1 MCKNTRQLFT
11 ASSHYSGIKCK
22 AQQFMIKYSRLV
34 TCLFIVILFA
44 LAALSV
50 VVMAILAE
58 GMAKVTL

>member
-1 MCKNTRQLFT
+1 
-11 ASSHYSGIKCK
+11 
-22 AQQFMIKYSRLV
+22 MIKYSRLV
-34 TCLFIVILFA
+34 TCMFIVILFA

>member
-1 MCKNTRQLFT
+1 M
-11 ASSHYSGIKCK
+11 
-22 AQQFMIKYSRLV
+22 
-34 TCLFIVILFA
+34 FIVILFA